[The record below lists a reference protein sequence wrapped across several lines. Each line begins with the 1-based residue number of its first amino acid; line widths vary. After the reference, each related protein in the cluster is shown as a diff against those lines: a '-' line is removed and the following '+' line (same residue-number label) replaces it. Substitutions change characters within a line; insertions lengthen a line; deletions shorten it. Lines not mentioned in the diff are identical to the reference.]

1 MLRLILDMIAS
12 RVEEQEVDV
21 SSHVGGHFCN
31 DAVDSYVKKKK
42 SNAVDSRPRPMIAL
56 QWSKGS
62 LLFLSLLSTSI
73 RLATNNAHIVSSHG

>member
-1 MLRLILDMIAS
+1 MITS

-31 DAVDSYVKKKK
+31 DAVDSYVKKK

-62 LLFLSLLSTSI
+62 LLFLSLLSTSN